1 MHVFTNYHQPLLQS
15 STLFFQEEAQARD
28 EASLMTTD
36 TAEITNSKAGSVGVS
51 YTRWGN
57 NKCPKGTER
66 VYSGT
71 MAGTHYTLTGGG
83 ANFLCLPEEPD
94 YKSLNTKPKGSTSSL
109 FGTEYEAPIVGVQD
123 HGAPC
128 AVCYVSGRSA
138 KQMIPAITTCP
149 SGWTRE
155 YYGYI
160 MTELSSN
167 KGRTEFVCIDKAQKS
182 RPGSASNLNGALLYH
197 VQATCT
203 GIHCPPYNGG
213 KVLTCVMCSK

>member
-1 MHVFTNYHQPLLQS
+1 MHVSTNYHQLWLKS
-15 STLFFQEEAQARD
+15 SSLFIQEEAQARD

-36 TAEITNSKAGSVGVS
+36 MAEITNSKAGSVGVS

-57 NKCPKGTER
+57 NRCPKGSES

-71 MAGTHYTLTGGG
+71 MAGTFFTSTGGG

-94 YKSLNTKPKGSTSSL
+94 YKSLNTKDKGSISYL
-109 FGTEYEAPIVGVQD
+109 YGTEYESPIVGIHD
-123 HGAPC
+123 HGVPC

-160 MTELSSN
+160 MTAHNSH
-167 KGRTEFVCIDKAQKS
+167 KGRSEFVCIDKVQKS
-182 RPGSASNLNGALLYH
+182 RPGSFGDQNGALLYH
-197 VQATCT
+197 VRATCT
-203 GIHCPPYNGG
+203 GIHCPPYDSG
-213 KVLTCVMCSK
+213 KSLTCVMCSK